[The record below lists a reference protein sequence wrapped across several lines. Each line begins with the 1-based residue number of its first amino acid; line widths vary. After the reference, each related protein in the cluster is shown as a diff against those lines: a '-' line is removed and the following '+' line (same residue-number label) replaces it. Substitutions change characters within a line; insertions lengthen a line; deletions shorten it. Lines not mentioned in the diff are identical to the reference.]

1 MNRFDFETGKNAP
14 SRVADASTFEFAFH
28 PASVCFES
36 YSVTEFL
43 PIRDARMIVLFLVHL
58 YEYCTVSHKKTN
70 IVLQL
75 AFALTRQLGL
85 DIARKELREFEA
97 ASRVGEKYF
106 ERLRGFG

>member
-1 MNRFDFETGKNAP
+1 MLHQELPTRLLLSSHFTLP
-14 SRVADASTFEFAFH
+14 V
-28 PASVCFES
+28 ES
-36 YSVTEFL
+36 HSVTEFL
-43 PIRDARMIVLFLVHL
+43 PLRDARMIVLFLVHL
-58 YEYCTVSHKKTN
+58 YEYCMVSHKKTN
-70 IVLQL
+70 IALQL